1 MRTSGQGLGP
11 GFTIV
16 AMRRSVIFSLDG
28 RELVLTPIGY
38 ASIASAPKRVPKAAA
53 DVFKTSRRC
62 MSSCPFRQRCNSRY
76 TSKALE
82 NKFCAELNVTI
93 VGRGLRYVAEQSGI
107 PSRIR
112 ISEIRMIENVEH
124 FRAELEFE
132 PLLNRKILKDRKIGI
147 HESGS
152 DENVASRIA
161 KSELRGQGEST
172 RINATHKMSRAAI
185 GARRSHDIWALIAA
199 TDVCL
204 IGRDQDVERY
214 PRLCR
219 ENSVSLPVAQRPSQD
234 IRAIKGRQV
243 VNKAGDEPVAN
254 VPVGIAIVT
263 PP

>member
-16 AMRRSVIFSLDG
+16 ATRRSVIFSVDG

-62 MSSCPFRQRCNSRY
+62 MSSCPFPGAIQFEIHR
-76 TSKALE
+76 KALE

-93 VGRGLRYVAEQSGI
+93 VGRGLRYVAERSGF

-132 PLLNRKILKDRKIGI
+132 PLLDRKILKDRKIGI

-152 DENVASRIA
+152 DENVATRIT
-161 KSELRGQGEST
+161 KSELRGQGKST
-172 RINATHKMSRAAI
+172 RINASHKMSRAAI
-185 GARRSHDIWALIAA
+185 GARHSHHIRALITT
-199 TDVCL
+199 TDVRL

-219 ENSVSLPVAQRPSQD
+219 KN
-234 IRAIKGRQV
+234 
-243 VNKAGDEPVAN
+243 
-254 VPVGIAIVT
+254 
-263 PP
+263 